1 MVNCFETIFTC
12 RSCSPADSCGLT
24 HGLTHDLL
32 AFASMLWSKIGGK
45 LGALPSALAAV
56 GAAGAAGAAYSYDY
70 RFASCIAGTPFVPVH
85 RIVLTGGE
93 ELASYDEPT
102 VSHRVY
108 CVYIVYCV
116 HSVYTLY
123 IHCVTVYMYCVLLNE
138 VSSSLF
144 SSQAR
149 AVANPRRSLTSPRRW
164 RRGAMT
170 CTRHRR
176 CPRF

>member
-1 MVNCFETIFTC
+1 M
-12 RSCSPADSCGLT
+12 T

-70 RFASCIAGTPFVPVH
+70 RFASCSAGTPDVPVH

-102 VSHRVY
+102 MSHRVPPCPTVSHRVY
-108 CVYIVYCV
+108 CVY
-116 HSVYTLY
+116 SVYTVY
-123 IHCVTVYMYCVLLNE
+123 IQCVTVYCVLLNE

-144 SSQAR
+144 SSRPVRWQIL
-149 AVANPRRSLTSPRRW
+149 VARSLHQGA
-164 RRGAMT
+164 RGAGL
-170 CTRHRR
+170 
-176 CPRF
+176 